1 MLSRLSRTAGRLFNR
16 ERAPENNE
24 DAATPADAQAAAIVH
39 ALTQLRQSIATRPTD
54 EYLFLDYCR
63 QNVHLSKAQIFQDLF
78 VLFETRE
85 KRSGFFVEFGAGN
98 GVDLSNTH
106 LLEKQFLWSGVLA
119 EPAESW
125 HSALRRERICTIDE
139 RCVWNKSRDRVEFNE
154 VDQPEYSTI
163 AKYSSC
169 DRHSEKRKRGRDYLV
184 ETVTLTDLLAEHN
197 APDCIDYLSIDTEGS
212 ELEILKAFNFQRYDV
227 RLITVEHNYRNERD
241 DIHRL
246 LRLNG
251 FVRKFEVASLMDDWY
266 VKMGRS
272 ERRECPTS
280 SFCALSH
287 PPVVSFS

>member
-1 MLSRLSRTAGRLFNR
+1 MLSRLSRTARRWLNR
-16 ERAPENNE
+16 NRAAENSENT
-24 DAATPADAQAAAIVH
+24 AAPADSEATAIVL
-39 ALTQLRQSIATRPTD
+39 ALAQLRQTMATRPAN

-63 QNVHLSKAQIFQDLF
+63 QNAHLSKAQIFQDLF
-78 VLFETRE
+78 VLFETKE

-106 LLEKQFLWSGVLA
+106 LLEKQFGWSGVLA

-125 HSALRRERICTIDE
+125 LSSLRKERICAIDD

-163 AKYSSC
+163 AKYSSG
-169 DRHSEKRKRGRDYLV
+169 DRHSEKRKRGRNYLV

-246 LRLNG
+246 LKLNG

-266 VKMGRS
+266 VKTEPIGA
-272 ERRECPTS
+272 T
-280 SFCALSH
+280 
-287 PPVVSFS
+287 